1 MMDQPLQRNKV
12 VIVVDDDDALRASLD
27 FILGIEGY
35 TVRTYAHGRALLDD
49 TSLPVEGCLIID
61 QRLPDMEGLKLI
73 DCLRKRNVRLPAIL
87 ITSNPTS
94 KLRLRAQLAEVA
106 IVEKPFVTGTLFQRI
121 TQMLQ

>member
-1 MMDQPLQRNKV
+1 MTGQPSQQNKV
-12 VIVVDDDDALRASLD
+12 VLVVDDDDALRASLE

-35 TVRTYAHGRALLDD
+35 VVRTYAHGRALLDD
-49 TSLPVEGCLIID
+49 EALPAEGCLIID

-73 DCLRKRNVRLPAIL
+73 DCLRKRQVRLPAIL

-94 KLRLRAQLAEVA
+94 TLRLRAQLAEVA

>member
-1 MMDQPLQRNKV
+1 MGQPLQQNKV
-12 VIVVDDDDALRASLD
+12 VLVVDDDDALRASLE

-35 TVRTYAHGRALLDD
+35 AVRTYAHGRALLDD
-49 TSLPVEGCLIID
+49 RALPTDGCLIVD

-73 DCLRKRNVRLPAIL
+73 DCLRKRHVRLPAIL

-94 KLRLRAQLAEVA
+94 VLRLRAELAEVA

-121 TQMLQ
+121 TQMLK